1 MDQLSISVRQGRLK
15 LFLGAAPGVGKT
27 YAMLNDA
34 LARQAEGVDVVIG
47 VVETHGRTETA
58 ALAEALPAIP
68 PRHVLHRGHALYE
81 MDLDAILARHPQLVL
96 VDELAHSDAPGGRH
110 PKRHMDVAEL
120 LAAGIDVYATLNIQ
134 HVESLNDAVAAITRI
149 RVRETVPDPVIDAA
163 SDMVVVDLTPQ
174 DLIRRL
180 EEGKVYTSH
189 QAGRALRHFFSPA
202 NLAALRELL
211 LRRAGRRADADVER
225 LRQGAPDAAR
235 AASRKTAPG
244 ARLLVVIEGDDRAV
258 PLVRAAR
265 DLSDGLSVPWI
276 ALLLEDRAPRNKKRM
291 AAAIEANEALRLAER
306 LGGIAARFPGGETAD
321 AILEYARENGCGH
334 VLLARAPPSLRGLP
348 ARLSQQRLLR
358 RAGAIDIHLIAP
370 PPVAGARK
378 TATPVAARPAREGRR
393 GYLGSAG
400 FVLAALCVGLALR
413 PVLPAPDMTLVFL
426 TAVLGTAAAYGLRP
440 ALLAVVLGAL
450 ADNFFFIPPLY
461 TFTIADRENV
471 VALVFFAIAAVIGGH
486 LAGRLRDQ
494 ALAARAEA
502 RVTENLYRFA
512 RKLNATAELDDLLW
526 AVAYQIALMLR
537 ARVVLLMEQDQ
548 RLSPVAGYPPE
559 DVLEGADL
567 AAATWCFQH
576 AIPAGR
582 GADTLPG
589 GRWLFLPMRTARGV
603 IGVAG
608 IERPDDPTPLAPDAA
623 RMLDAL
629 IDQAAL
635 AIERVRLAED
645 LDHARISAEGDRL
658 RAALL
663 TSISHDLRTP
673 LASILGAAS
682 SLAAHGETLTATARA
697 EMARTIAEEA
707 ERLNRFI
714 GNLLDMTRLEAGR
727 LKPAAGPVDLSDA
740 LGAALGRTERLLA
753 RHRLVLDV
761 PDDLPLVA
769 LDMVLFEQVL
779 VNILDNAAKY
789 TPPGSTITIAATR
802 EREMLRL
809 STADQGPGITL
820 GDLGHIFEKFYRAR
834 ATDRQ
839 GAGTGLGLAIC
850 HGFMEA
856 MGGRIE
862 AANRPDGH
870 GAVFTLF
877 LPVAEETTA

>member
-1 MDQLSISVRQGRLK
+1 M
-15 LFLGAAPGVGKT
+15 
-27 YAMLNDA
+27 
-34 LARQAEGVDVVIG
+34 
-47 VVETHGRTETA
+47 
-58 ALAEALPAIP
+58 
-68 PRHVLHRGHALYE
+68 
-81 MDLDAILARHPQLVL
+81 
-96 VDELAHSDAPGGRH
+96 
-110 PKRHMDVAEL
+110 
-120 LAAGIDVYATLNIQ
+120 
-134 HVESLNDAVAAITRI
+134 
-149 RVRETVPDPVIDAA
+149 
-163 SDMVVVDLTPQ
+163 
-174 DLIRRL
+174 
-180 EEGKVYTSH
+180 
-189 QAGRALRHFFSPA
+189 
-202 NLAALRELL
+202 
-211 LRRAGRRADADVER
+211 
-225 LRQGAPDAAR
+225 
-235 AASRKTAPG
+235 
-244 ARLLVVIEGDDRAV
+244 
-258 PLVRAAR
+258 
-265 DLSDGLSVPWI
+265 
-276 ALLLEDRAPRNKKRM
+276 
-291 AAAIEANEALRLAER
+291 
-306 LGGIAARFPGGETAD
+306 
-321 AILEYARENGCGH
+321 
-334 VLLARAPPSLRGLP
+334 
-348 ARLSQQRLLR
+348 
-358 RAGAIDIHLIAP
+358 
-370 PPVAGARK
+370 
-378 TATPVAARPAREGRR
+378 
-393 GYLGSAG
+393 
-400 FVLAALCVGLALR
+400 
-413 PVLPAPDMTLVFL
+413 
-426 TAVLGTAAAYGLRP
+426 
-440 ALLAVVLGAL
+440 VLGAL

-471 VALVFFAIAAVIGGH
+471 VALVFFAIAAAIGGH
-486 LAGRLRDQ
+486 LAGRLRER

-512 RKLNATAELDDLLW
+512 RKLNAAAELDDLLW

-548 RLSPVAGYPPE
+548 LLSPVAGYPPE
-559 DVLEGADL
+559 DLLEGADL

-645 LDHARISAEGDRL
+645 LDRARIAAEGDRL

-682 SLAAHGETLTATARA
+682 SLAAHGDTLAAPARA

-727 LKPAAGPVDLSDA
+727 LVPAAGPVDLSDA

-753 RHRLVLDV
+753 HHTLVLDV
-761 PDDLPLVA
+761 PDDLPLAA

-789 TPPGSTITIAATR
+789 APPGTTIAISATQ
-802 EREMLRL
+802 EGAMLRL
-809 STADQGPGITL
+809 AIADQGPGIAPA
-820 GDLGHIFEKFYRAR
+820 DLGHIFEKFYRAR

-850 HGFMEA
+850 RGFMEA

-862 AANRPDGH
+862 AANRADGH

-877 LPVAEETTA
+877 LPMAQRMADDGMEGQAA